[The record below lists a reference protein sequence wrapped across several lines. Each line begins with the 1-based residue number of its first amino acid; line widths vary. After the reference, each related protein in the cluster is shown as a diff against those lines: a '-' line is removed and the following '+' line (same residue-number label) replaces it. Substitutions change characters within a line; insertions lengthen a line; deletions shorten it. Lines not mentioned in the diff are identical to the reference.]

1 MNTDPITKPKFITKT
16 IELEQLVKE
25 LTFQSIIA
33 VDTESNSLYAYQE
46 QVCLVQFS
54 TPEADYLVDPLV
66 IHDLSSLSRILEDS
80 QIEKVFHAAEYDL
93 ICLQRD
99 FAFTV
104 NNIFDTMVASR
115 ILGRKDVGLGSIL
128 KTAFEVNLDK
138 RYQRANWGKRP
149 LPDDMLHYAHLDTH
163 FLIPL
168 RQILYRELEQK
179 NLIQLAQEDFNRLSK
194 LENLNTNGQLLKPKI
209 LDCWKIKGAT
219 DLNPKQAAVLHKVC
233 QYRDKVAKELNLPL
247 FKIFSDKTLIAIA
260 EQSPQKTDELRH
272 IPGMSARQINHRGD
286 SIIQAVRA
294 GKKAEPLYAPRNQ
307 RPDDHYLERLDAI
320 RRWRKKVGIEM
331 GVPSDVILPRD
342 LMLLL
347 VSKNPTNKN
356 ELGELLQSVP
366 WRLEKFGDQ
375 IMQVLLSRR

>member
-1 MNTDPITKPKFITKT
+1 MNSNIITKPKFITKT
-16 IELEQLVKE
+16 IELEQLVEE
-25 LTFQSIIA
+25 LTFQPIIA

-46 QVCLVQFS
+46 QVCLIQFS

-66 IHDLSSLSRILEDS
+66 IHDLGSLSRILEDS

-93 ICLQRD
+93 ICLHRD
-99 FAFTV
+99 FEFTV
-104 NNIFDTMVASR
+104 TNIFDTMVASR

-128 KTAFEVNLDK
+128 KTEFEVNLDK
-138 RYQRANWGKRP
+138 RFQRANWGKRP

-168 RQILYRELEQK
+168 RKILYRELEQK
-179 NLIQLAQEDFNRLSK
+179 NLIQLAQEDFKRLSK
-194 LENLNTNGQLLKPKI
+194 LENLINNGQLLKPKT
-209 LDCWKIKGAT
+209 LDCWKIKGAI

-260 EQSPQKTDELRH
+260 EQNPQKTDELRH
-272 IPGMSARQINHRGD
+272 IPGMSSRQINHYGD
-286 SIIQAVRA
+286 AIIQAVRA
-294 GKKAEPLYAPRNQ
+294 GKKAEPLFAPHNQ
-307 RPDDHYLERLDAI
+307 RPDDRYLDRLDAI

-347 VSKNPTNKN
+347 VNKNPTNEN
-356 ELGELLQSVP
+356 ELADLLQSVP
-366 WRLEKFGDQ
+366 WRLERFGDQ
-375 IMQVLLSRR
+375 ITQVLSSRR